1 MNDVFRFKIAIQT
14 MKNHWKTTIII
25 TLLFMVIAVGYA
37 GMFPAFEGSI
47 AEMMDSDFY
56 ESFNFFPHAD
66 QMHTYVGFLTLEL
79 YSIFWLLIMAIM
91 LGFIAASSISKEIEG
106 KTIDLLMSNPVS
118 RKQIVIE
125 KFAGLIPMFLV
136 ANFGT
141 MLAVIGI
148 TAALNESLDYG
159 NLIMVHIVS
168 IPYFLAVISLG
179 LLLSVIIDEKMKSSI
194 IMISI
199 LVGMFVLNSLSLMAP
214 DYEFMGSF
222 SFLHYFDTYT
232 VLKFGE
238 IDVGGIFV
246 FIVFTFVCLVA
257 AMIYFER
264 RDIAIS

>member
-25 TLLFMVIAVGYA
+25 SLLFMVMAAMYA
-37 GMFPAFEGSI
+37 GMFPSFEESI
-47 AEMMDSDFY
+47 VEMMDSDFY

-79 YSIFWLLIMAIM
+79 YTVFWLLILAIM
-91 LGFIAASSISKEIEG
+91 LGFIAASSIAKEIEG
-106 KTIDLLMSNPVS
+106 KTIDILMSNPVS
-118 RKQIVIE
+118 RKQIVVE
-125 KFAGLIPMFLV
+125 KFVGLIPMLIV
-136 ANFGT
+136 VNFAT
-141 MLAVIGI
+141 MLSVIGI
-148 TAALNESLDYG
+148 TAAINESLDYG
-159 NLIMVHIVS
+159 NLFMVHIVS
-168 IPYFLAVISLG
+168 IPYFLAVFSMGILI
-179 LLLSVIIDEKMKSSI
+179 SVIIDEKMKSSI

-222 SFLHYFDTYT
+222 SFLHYFDTFK

-238 IDVGGIFV
+238 VDVAGIFV
-246 FIVFTFVCLVA
+246 FITVTIVCLVA
-257 AMIYFER
+257 AMIYFEY